1 MCVAV
6 PGRVVSTDDKMAEI
20 DFSGN
25 IIKAYRGLVD
35 VKPGDYALVHAGCII
50 QILKETEAEEI
61 LELMGDADVID

>member
-6 PGRVVSTDDKMAEI
+6 PGRVISIDDKMAEI

-25 IIKAYRGLVD
+25 RIKAYRGLVE

-50 QILKETEAEEI
+50 QILKESEAEEI
-61 LELMGDADVID
+61 LELMGETDDVD

>member
-6 PGRVVSTDDKMAEI
+6 PGRVISVDDKMAVI

-50 QILKETEAEEI
+50 QILKEVEAEEI
-61 LELMGDADVID
+61 LELMGETDDVD

>member
-6 PGRVVSTDDKMAEI
+6 PGKVVSVDEKMAEM

-25 IIKAYRGLVD
+25 KIKAYRGLVD

-50 QILKETEAEEI
+50 QILKKEEAEEI
-61 LELMGDADVID
+61 LELMGETDAVD